1 MEVDL
6 PGMYCDNISND
17 QFTVTLRDVDVF
29 PESHYNLISIT
40 KLMEEGHKVAGNKK
54 DGLTVEKRGRV
65 IKFDIRVKT
74 PLSKL
79 LREHCGVHTFDDLK
93 LKEKLLQEL
102 VMIEVTINLMKASK
116 NLHRQS
122 R

>member
-1 MEVDL
+1 
-6 PGMYCDNISND
+6 
-17 QFTVTLRDVDVF
+17 
-29 PESHYNLISIT
+29 
-40 KLMEEGHKVAGNKK
+40 MEEGHKVAGNKK
-54 DGLTVEKRGRV
+54 DGLTVKKRGRV

-79 LREHCGVHTFDDLK
+79 LREYCGVHTFDDLK

-116 NLHRQS
+116 NLRRQS